1 MERPVNLLFWQ
12 PVVSGKQFLQRFL
25 RLKIAAEMLGGD
37 GKGMME
43 RMRSQLRRG
52 EAAEIA
58 GYLLSSTLAG
68 SLENAELMLSHRSCR
83 VEWIEISSKSDG
95 GLSPVAVARL
105 SQWQAAGHH
114 VRGISVNG
122 PAFWQTVE
130 ITGCPALLK
139 ASIMAL
145 SLIHI

>member
-1 MERPVNLLFWQ
+1 MYKRQLWLWGQRTGCLLAIEAANRMERPVNLLFWQ

-68 SLENAELMLSHRSCR
+68 SLENAEPVSYTHLDVYKRQMLGDLRT
-83 VEWIEISSKSDG
+83 
-95 GLSPVAVARL
+95 
-105 SQWQAAGHH
+105 
-114 VRGISVNG
+114 G
-122 PAFWQTVE
+122 PN
-130 ITGCPALLK
+130 
-139 ASIMAL
+139 
-145 SLIHI
+145 